1 MTILSKHSTT
11 ALTSTPFSSD
21 GTLLENVAPEQLLN
35 NVVSSPLA
43 ISDLSAEDHDGVYSC
58 SLSNVADQDTHKEK
72 STTTIT
78 LTTLGI

>member
-1 MTILSKHSTT
+1 M
-11 ALTSTPFSSD
+11 
-21 GTLLENVAPEQLLN
+21 ENVAPEQLLN

-43 ISDLSAEDHDGVYSC
+43 ISDLSADDHDGVYSC

-72 STTTIT
+72 STKTIT